1 MCLCVTNICYR
12 YYIMPYVI
20 YYIYTHIYPHFYFS
34 HYFWNW
40 KNTPYMFSTSHDL
53 YQNIYSRVYFF
64 IFQKEKLRHRET
76 NSNVCKVHRA
86 NQWQILNLTQAYIKL
101 ILLLTELHVFNLY
114 SYTYTK
120 HKCLLGRAISA
131 LACGCYFLESLSK

>member
-1 MCLCVTNICYR
+1 MLH
-12 YYIMPYVI
+12 
-20 YYIYTHIYPHFYFS
+20 IYTYMYILIFTFPTIFGTGKIHHICFLHL
-34 HYFWNW
+34 
-40 KNTPYMFSTSHDL
+40 M
-53 YQNIYSRVYFF
+53 IYTKTFIAGF
-64 IFQKEKLRHRET
+64 IFLFFRKRNWDRET
-76 NSNVCKVHRA
+76 NSNFCKVHRA

-131 LACGCYFLESLSK
+131 LACGCYLLEFVKIIYWN